1 MWNYKINVFQININ
15 SFSTNGSHWHYFGFR
30 YDWYQ
35 TETHVIVT
43 LMIKNVKQENV
54 NVEYGDQTVRDI
66 TLLQKLFYSWFNL
79 VSLLVKL

>member
-1 MWNYKINVFQININ
+1 MVSLTLFC
-15 SFSTNGSHWHYFGFR
+15 FR

-54 NVEYGDQTVRDI
+54 NVEYGDKTVRDI

>member
-1 MWNYKINVFQININ
+1 
-15 SFSTNGSHWHYFGFR
+15 
-30 YDWYQ
+30 
-35 TETHVIVT
+35 
-43 LMIKNVKQENV
+43 MIKNVKQENV

>member
-1 MWNYKINVFQININ
+1 MVSLTLFC
-15 SFSTNGSHWHYFGFR
+15 FR

-54 NVEYGDQTVRDI
+54 NVEYGDKTVRDI
-66 TLLQKLFYSWFNL
+66 SLLLKLFYS
-79 VSLLVKL
+79 